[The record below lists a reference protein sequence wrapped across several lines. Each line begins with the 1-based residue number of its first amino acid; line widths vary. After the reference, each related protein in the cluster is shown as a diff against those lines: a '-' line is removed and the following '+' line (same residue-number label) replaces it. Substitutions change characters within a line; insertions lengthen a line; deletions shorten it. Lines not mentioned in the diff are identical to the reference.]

1 MKFSLVILAALAALP
16 VAAAHAEGG
25 AFISGSQI
33 VRVCNNPKADPICTG
48 FIGGALDEVTANPAL
63 RSEICVPSGTTLR
76 TLRTALVRYAREHA
90 DQASGSGVGLLNAMV
105 KANYPCPAK

>member
-1 MKFSLVILAALAALP
+1 MKFSLVILAALAVLP
-16 VAAAHAEGG
+16 VAAARAADG

-33 VRVCNNPKADPICTG
+33 VRVCSNQKMDAACTG

-63 RSEICVPSGTTLR
+63 RSEICVPSGTKLGA
-76 TLRTALVRYAREHA
+76 LRTALVRYAREHA
-90 DQASGSGVGLLNAMV
+90 DQASGSGVGLLNAMI